1 MAFLVGALIVVAPWL
16 MAISLGVWLGR
27 SGLAVL
33 VVLLGIGIGAFVL
46 IGTGLGWAN
55 RFNPE
60 TMNAQAIGFVMLPV
74 VLPYFAYCGAVAG
87 GFLGV
92 FLYRQAGFG
101 GDLGWLLVMSR
112 LLAMVV
118 TAYLAGIIPALLL
131 VSSGEGA
138 GGEGA
143 GAPSVAELK
152 LWGLGLFVLG
162 VTANGVISAWL
173 GTSLSTWAARLLI
186 QWRGY

>member
-1 MAFLVGALIVVAPWL
+1 MAFLGGALIVLGPWL
-16 MAISLGVWLGR
+16 MAIGLGIWLGR

-33 VVLLGIGIGAFVL
+33 VVLLGIGIGAVVL
-46 IGTGLGWAN
+46 MGTGLGWAN

-60 TMNAQAIGFVMLPV
+60 TMNSQAIGFVMLPA
-74 VLPYFAYCGAVAG
+74 VLPYFAYCGAVTG

-101 GDLGWLLVMSR
+101 RDLAWLLVLSR
-112 LLAMVV
+112 LLAIVM

-131 VSSGEGA
+131 VSGGEGA
-138 GGEGA
+138 GGEP
-143 GAPSVAELK
+143 APSIADLK